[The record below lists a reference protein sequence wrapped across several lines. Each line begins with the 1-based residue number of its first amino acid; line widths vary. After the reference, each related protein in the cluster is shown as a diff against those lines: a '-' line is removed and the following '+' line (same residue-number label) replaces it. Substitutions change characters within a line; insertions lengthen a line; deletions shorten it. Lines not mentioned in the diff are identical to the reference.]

1 MKNFNQ
7 VSKLTFAQ
15 IGKELG
21 ANEYSGLLYLNDEMV
36 GYCKEWDRE
45 EDRIYYDY
53 FVREDVYN
61 LYEKSCV

>member
-21 ANEYSGLLYLNDEMV
+21 ADVHSGLMYLNDEMV
-36 GYCKEWDRE
+36 GYLQEWDRE